1 MNLFSKG
8 RIVLQGAV
16 LLSFLLICP
25 LDTSTADTSNAK
37 ESRYTIYSKGLRVGN
52 LKTVYSL
59 LPGNNKKVLKF
70 ESVTRIDADFIVY
83 SYALDS
89 KEEAFVG
96 DEGTFRYNR
105 TTRENDTSCEVD
117 GRLENGR
124 FHFDIREN
132 GVRRSLT
139 INKDQYDYTT
149 MECPEISMKKEGDEM
164 SLRLLDLEHLA
175 VVTRKYRWVKSEDV
189 KVDGKSI
196 RCRVIDFEDPNKKG
210 RRWIRKDD
218 VGVTI
223 ARQDGKGKGG
233 SYSLKIATLTTRP

>member
-8 RIVLQGAV
+8 RIVLLGAE
-16 LLSFLLICP
+16 LFSLLLICP
-25 LDTSTADTSNAK
+25 LGISTADTSNAK
-37 ESRYTIYSKGLRVGN
+37 ESRYKVYSKGLRVGD

-70 ESVTRIDADFIVY
+70 ESVTRIDANFIVY

-96 DEGTFRYNR
+96 EEGTFRYNR
-105 TTRENDTSCEVD
+105 ISRENDKSCEVE
-117 GRLENGR
+117 GRLENGK
-124 FHFDIREN
+124 FHFDIKEN

-139 INKDQYDYTT
+139 ISRDQYDYTT
-149 MECPEISMKKEGDEM
+149 MECPEISMKNEGDEM

-189 KVDGKSI
+189 KIDGKPI
-196 RCRVIDFEDPNKKG
+196 HCRVIDFEDPNKKG

-223 ARQDGKGKGG
+223 ARQDGKGKSG
-233 SYSLKIATLTTRP
+233 SYSLRIASLITRQ